1 MHFFPSKSHDRPLQ
15 EMNTLSYYCALV
27 ALVTVSGGGW
37 VGGGGGDVRAL
48 FTGKTKIS
56 NNYRWL
62 GRVST

>member
-1 MHFFPSKSHDRPLQ
+1 
-15 EMNTLSYYCALV
+15 MNTLSYYCALV

-37 VGGGGGDVRAL
+37 VGGEGGVRAL